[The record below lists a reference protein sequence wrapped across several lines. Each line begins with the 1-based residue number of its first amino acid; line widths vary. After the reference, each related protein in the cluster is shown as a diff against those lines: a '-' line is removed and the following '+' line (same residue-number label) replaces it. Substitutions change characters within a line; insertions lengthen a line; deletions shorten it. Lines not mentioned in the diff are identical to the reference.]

1 MALQL
6 DYTMDDGT
14 FRHYLNGHCVV
25 MHSHHYLALVTR
37 LVEEMDEIDGPRIL
51 ADVVEES
58 MREIF
63 DDYIAKHGLATPQE
77 RGAVGKEYYSAF
89 GLGKL
94 QVSGD
99 GNRGEVRLL
108 HSPLDAGWIRK
119 WGNHGTPVNHF
130 TRGFIAAMFGAA
142 FDKPAGSYRVTEEAS
157 MAAGAPEGKFI
168 VVRNQAEGAAS

>member
-6 DYTMDDGT
+6 DYTMDDTT
-14 FRHYLNGHCVV
+14 FRHFLNGHCVV

-37 LVEEMDEIDGPRIL
+37 LVEELGEIDGTRVL
-51 ADVVEES
+51 TDVVEES

-63 DDYIAKHGLATPQE
+63 DDYIAKHGLTSPQE
-77 RGAVGKEYYSAF
+77 RGAVGKEYYSAL

-108 HSPLDAGWIRK
+108 RSHLDEGWVRK
-119 WGNHGTPVNHF
+119 WGTHDRPVNHF

-142 FDKPAGSYRVTEEAS
+142 FNAPVGSFRVTEEAS
-157 MAAGAPEGKFI
+157 IAAGAPEGKFV
-168 VVRNQAEGAAS
+168 VVRNRAEGGAA